1 VTLDDAAKTP
11 GDMAVSA
18 HRALSI
24 PLVGAG
30 GEPVAFRQ
38 TLTSHGLAWLPPN
51 DIAEDETALE
61 TTLLVGAAG
70 ARYVRFTD
78 GANGTLDVH
87 VRGPKLGAADR
98 ASLARIART
107 MFSLDEDLAAF
118 YERLEHDLDLQFA
131 RDGVGRMFRSPTAF
145 EDVVRTICTTNCAW
159 SGTRRMITAMVQHL
173 GTPAPGAPTGD
184 WRGRAFPTPAQIA
197 AAGDAFF
204 RDVAR
209 AGYRGPYFGSLA
221 REIENGALDL
231 EAWRRAKASDLP
243 DDELEKLLLA
253 LPGVGPYAA
262 AHIMML
268 FGRCSRLVLDSW
280 TRPRYAQLVG
290 KKTVSDKTIARRFK
304 PYADHAGRA
313 FWLFLWK
320 PRHIGIEAREA
331 L

>member
-1 VTLDDAAKTP
+1 MVPHLVPAIT
-11 GDMAVSA
+11 
-18 HRALSI
+18 LSI
-24 PLVGAG
+24 PLRGAG

-51 DIAEDETALE
+51 EIADDEAALE
-61 TTLLVGAAG
+61 TTLLVGSAG
-70 ARYVRFTD
+70 ARRVRFAS
-78 GANGTLDVH
+78 GPASMLDVA
-87 VRGPKLGAADR
+87 VRGARLGARDR
-98 ASLARIART
+98 TTLERIVRT

-118 YERLEHDLDLQFA
+118 YEALERDVDLRFA
-131 RDGVGRMFRSPTAF
+131 CEGIGRMLRSPTAF

-173 GTPAPGAPTGD
+173 GTPAPGAPHDD

-197 AAGDAFF
+197 AAGDDFF

-231 EAWRRAKASDLP
+231 EAWRSAEPSDLP

-320 PRHIGIEAREA
+320 PRHLGTDASP
-331 L
+331 LVP

>member
-1 VTLDDAAKTP
+1 MSPRAN
-11 GDMAVSA
+11 AVV
-18 HRALSI
+18 SI
-24 PLVGAG
+24 PLAGAG
-30 GEPVAFRQ
+30 GEPVAFAQ

-51 DIAEDETALE
+51 EIAESDTSLE
-61 TTLLVGAAG
+61 TTLLLGSAG
-70 ARYVRFTD
+70 ARNVRFTEGPSHTID
-78 GANGTLDVH
+78 VAVSGA
-87 VRGPKLGAADR
+87 KLSA
-98 ASLARIART
+98 ASLALLKRTTRT
-107 MFSLDEDLAAF
+107 MFSLDEDLSAF
-118 YERLEHDLDLQFA
+118 YERLEHDRDLNFA
-131 RDGVGRMFRSPTAF
+131 RSGAGRMFRSPTAF

-173 GTPAPGAPTGD
+173 GTPAPQAPPGD

-231 EAWRRAKASDLP
+231 ETWRNANASDLP
-243 DDELEKLLLA
+243 DDELERLLLA

-313 FWLFLWK
+313 FWLFLWR
-320 PRHIGIEAREA
+320 PRYLGEEARTA
-331 L
+331 F

>member
-1 VTLDDAAKTP
+1 MP
-11 GDMAVSA
+11 VSS
-18 HRALSI
+18 RPALSI

-38 TLTSHGLAWLPPN
+38 TVTSHGLAWLPPN
-51 DIAEDETALE
+51 EIAEDEAALD

-70 ARYVRFTD
+70 ARRVRFVRGSSD
-78 GANGTLDVH
+78 SLDV
-87 VRGPKLGAADR
+87 VVSGPKLVVADR
-98 ASLARIART
+98 AILMRITRT

-118 YERLEHDLDLQFA
+118 YDRLAHDLDLQFA
-131 RDGVGRMFRSPTAF
+131 CEGVGRLFRSPTAF

-159 SGTRRMITAMVQHL
+159 SGTRRMITALVQHL
-173 GTPAPGAPTGD
+173 GTPAPGAPPND

-197 AAGDAFF
+197 HAGDAFF

-209 AGYRGPYFGSLA
+209 AGYRGPYVGSLA

-231 EAWRRAKASDLP
+231 EAWRSAKASDLP
-243 DDELEKLLLA
+243 DDELEKRLLV
-253 LPGVGPYAA
+253 LPGIGPYAA

-320 PRHIGIEAREA
+320 PRHTGREAREA

>member
-1 VTLDDAAKTP
+1 MSGLSRPTL
-11 GDMAVSA
+11 S
-18 HRALSI
+18 L
-24 PLVGAG
+24 PLVGGG

-51 DIAEDETALE
+51 EIDDDETALE
-61 TTLLVGAAG
+61 TTLLLENAG
-70 ARYVRFTD
+70 ARRVRFTR
-78 GANGTLDVH
+78 GASATLDVT
-87 VRGPKLGAADR
+87 VRGPKIGASDH

-118 YERLEHDLDLQFA
+118 YERLEHDLDLHFA
-131 RDGVGRMFRSPTAF
+131 REGVGRMYRSPTAF

-159 SGTRRMITAMVQHL
+159 SATRRMVTAIVQHL
-173 GTPAPGAPTGD
+173 GSRAPGARD
-184 WRGRAFPTPAQIA
+184 DEWQGRAFPTPLQIA
-197 AAGDAFF
+197 SAGDAFF

-209 AGYRGPYFGSLA
+209 AGYRGPYFGTLA

-231 EAWRRAKASDLP
+231 EAWRSAKSSDLP

-320 PRHIGIEAREA
+320 SRHLGEEERGA

>member
-1 VTLDDAAKTP
+1 
-11 GDMAVSA
+11 MADPA
-18 HRALSI
+18 RPALSI

-51 DIAEDETALE
+51 EIADDEAALE
-61 TTLLVGAAG
+61 TTLLLGRAG
-70 ARYVRFTD
+70 ARRVRFIE
-78 GANGTLDVH
+78 GPQATLDVY
-87 VRGPKLGAADR
+87 VRGPKIAAADR
-98 ASLARIART
+98 AMLARITRT
-107 MFSLDEDLAAF
+107 MFSLDENLAGF
-118 YERLEHDLDLQFA
+118 YDRLAHDLDLQFA
-131 RDGVGRMFRSPTAF
+131 CEGVGRMYRSPTAF

-159 SGTRRMITAMVQHL
+159 SGTRRMIAAMVRHL
-173 GTPAPGAPTGD
+173 GTPAPDAPHDD

-231 EAWRRAKASDLP
+231 EAWRGTKPSDLP

-320 PRHIGIEAREA
+320 PRHTGLEAREA

>member
-1 VTLDDAAKTP
+1 MRP
-11 GDMAVSA
+11 
-18 HRALSI
+18 ALSI

-30 GEPVAFRQ
+30 GEPIAFRQ

-51 DIAEDETALE
+51 EIADDEAALE
-61 TTLLVGAAG
+61 TTLLLGTAG
-70 ARYVRFTD
+70 ARRVRFTAAD
-78 GANGTLDVH
+78 RSLHAYVG
-87 VRGPKLGAADR
+87 GPKLGAADR
-98 ASLARIART
+98 AILTRIART

-118 YERLEHDLDLQFA
+118 YVRLEHDLDLQFA
-131 RDGVGRMFRSPTAF
+131 CDGVGRMLRSPTAF

-159 SGTRRMITAMVQHL
+159 SSTRRMITAMVRHL
-173 GTPAPGAPTGD
+173 GTPEPSAPRDD

-197 AAGDAFF
+197 GAGDAFF

-231 EAWRRAKASDLP
+231 EAWRRAKTSDLP
-243 DDELEKLLLA
+243 DDELEQLLLA

-280 TRPRYAQLVG
+280 TRPRYARLVG
-290 KKTVSDKTIARRFK
+290 KKAVSDKTIARRFK

-320 PRHIGIEAREA
+320 PRHTGIEARDA